1 MDKEAVVHIYNG
13 ILVSHKLEWN
23 NTIFSNMDGP
33 RDYHTKWN
41 KSDRERQIL
50 YVTYMWNVKND
61 TSELLYKTEADSQ
74 T

>member
-1 MDKEAVVHIYNG
+1 MDKEAVVHVYNG
-13 ILVSHKLEWN
+13 ILVSNKLEWN
-23 NTIFSNMDGP
+23 NTIFSNKDGP

-50 YVTYMWNVKND
+50 YVTYMRNVKNS
-61 TSELLYKTEADSQ
+61 TSELYKTETDSQ